1 MRTSI
6 SIRQRGNADQNLTRV
21 IFGAW
26 VIGRTRSADQLEGWI
41 DDRTA
46 SLSHTDLDEIAAA
59 IRQS

>member
-6 SIRQRGNADQNLTRV
+6 SIRQRDNADQNLTRV
-21 IFGAW
+21 VFGAW

-46 SLSHTDLDEIAAA
+46 SLSSTDLDEIAAA

>member
-6 SIRQRGNADQNLTRV
+6 SIRQRGDADQNLTRV
-21 IFGAW
+21 VFGAW

-46 SLSHTDLDEIAAA
+46 SPSHTDLDEIAAA